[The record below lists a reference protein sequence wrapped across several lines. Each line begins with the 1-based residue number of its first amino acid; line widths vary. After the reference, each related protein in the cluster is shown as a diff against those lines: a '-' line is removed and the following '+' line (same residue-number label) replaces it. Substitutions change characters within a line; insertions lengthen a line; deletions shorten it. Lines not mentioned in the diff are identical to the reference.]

1 MLLPPCPWLRSS
13 PALHPAVVVLGAE
26 VAFLAGSLGGGPAL
40 LSLPEMSSV
49 IRRLSLAPDPASVSE
64 ASFSS
69 RGGERGSRSR
79 DR

>member
-26 VAFLAGSLGGGPAL
+26 VPFLAGSPGGGPAL

-49 IRRLSLAPDPASVSE
+49 LRRLSRAPDPVSVSE
-64 ASFSS
+64 ASFSL
-69 RGGERGSRSR
+69 RGGEWGCRRR
-79 DR
+79 D